1 MRIRAAQLAFVP
13 LALTLFGCKPEGA
26 GAQAPSAARES
37 VEVAPSQAWRAPLQ
51 RSVRATGTLYGE
63 ESVTIAAK
71 VPGRVAEVF
80 HDVGDVL
87 APWTTLVQLEKVD
100 FELALNERR
109 RAFEQSLA
117 RLGLEAL
124 PEGEIDVEKLP
135 AVERAR
141 LQAENGHARY
151 ERGRLLRERVPP
163 AMSEQDYLD
172 LKTAWSVAQAD
183 HRIAQL
189 AARAQLAEAR
199 AQKAQIESAEQ
210 RLVDTL
216 HVVPGA
222 QRAGAEYA
230 VAQRRVS
237 VGDLVNVGAPL
248 FDLVDLDPLE
258 LRVRLPERHG
268 REIAVGQRV
277 QIKVDSHAGAFEGR
291 VARLSPAVDVRTRT
305 FEIEISVP
313 NAEREL
319 RPGSFATAEIDTL
332 VEPNVL
338 LVERASVTTFAGVHK
353 VFLIVDGI
361 AQERVVE
368 LGPERD
374 GNVEV
379 LKGLQGGESIARRPR
394 GLVTGTPL
402 RVVFGGGE
410 P

>member
-1 MRIRAAQLAFVP
+1 MRIPAAKLALAP
-13 LALTLFGCKPEGA
+13 LALALFGCQPEGER
-26 GAQAPSAARES
+26 APAPEAARAV
-37 VEVAPSQAWRAPLQ
+37 VEVAPSQAFRAPVQ

-63 ESVTIAAK
+63 EAVTIAAK
-71 VPGRVAEVF
+71 VPGRVQDVF
-80 HDVGDVL
+80 RDVGDVL
-87 APWTTLVQLEKVD
+87 LPGTPLAQLEKID
-100 FELALNERR
+100 AELALNERR

-117 RLGLEAL
+117 RLGLTAL
-124 PEGEIDVEKLP
+124 PEGEIDVETLP

-189 AARAQLAEAR
+189 GARAQLAEAR

-210 RLVDTL
+210 RLLDTL
-216 HVVPGA
+216 HVVPGV

-258 LRVRLPERHG
+258 LRARLPERHG
-268 REIAVGQRV
+268 AAIAVGQRAL
-277 QIKVDSHAGAFEGR
+277 IELESHAGTFEGR
-291 VARLSPAVDVRTRT
+291 VARVSPAVDVRTRT
-305 FEIEISVP
+305 FEIEIRVP
-313 NAEREL
+313 NPGREL
-319 RPGSFATAEIDTL
+319 RPGSFATAEIET
-332 VEPNVL
+332 VIEPDVL
-338 LVERASVTTFAGVHK
+338 QVERASVATFAGVHK
-353 VFLIVDGI
+353 VFVIVDGV
-361 AQERVVE
+361 ALERVVE
-368 LGPERD
+368 LGSERD
-374 GNVEV
+374 GKVEV
-379 LKGLQGGESIARRPR
+379 TKGLDGSEALARRPR
-394 GLVTGTPL
+394 GLATGTKVS
-402 RVVFGGGE
+402 VVVGDGE

>member
-1 MRIRAAQLAFVP
+1 MRIRAATLLVLP
-13 LALTLFGCKPEGA
+13 LALSGCKPESEGA
-26 GAQAPSAARES
+26 TAASTARAT
-37 VEVAPSQAWRAPLQ
+37 VEVAPSQAIRAPVQ
-51 RSVRATGTLYGE
+51 RSVRGTGTLYGE
-63 ESVTIAAK
+63 EAVTVAAK
-71 VPGRVAEVF
+71 VPGRVAAVF

-87 APWTTLVQLEKVD
+87 APETALVQLERID

-117 RLGLEAL
+117 RLGLTAL
-124 PEGEIDVEKLP
+124 PEGEIDVETLP

-216 HVVPGA
+216 HIVPGA
-222 QRAGAEYA
+222 QREGAEYA

-248 FDLVDLDPLE
+248 FDLIDLDPLE

-268 REIAVGQRV
+268 GAIAVGQRV
-277 QIKVDSHAGAFEGR
+277 RIRVESHVGEFEGK
-291 VARLSPAVDVRTRT
+291 VARVNPAVDVRTRT
-305 FEIEISVP
+305 FEVEIAVP
-313 NAEREL
+313 NPAREL
-319 RPGSFATAEIDTL
+319 RPGSFATAEIDTR
-332 VEPNVL
+332 VEPDVL
-338 LVERASVTTFAGVHK
+338 QVERASVATFAGVHK
-353 VFLIVDGI
+353 VFVIVDGV
-361 AQERVVE
+361 AQERVIV
-368 LGPERD
+368 LGSERE
-374 GNVEV
+374 GQVEV
-379 LKGLQGGESIARRPR
+379 LKGLDGSEKLARRPR
-394 GLVTGTPL
+394 GLVTGTPV
-402 RVVFGGGE
+402 RVVDGGGE

>member
-1 MRIRAAQLAFVP
+1 MARAFGGALLVVALA
-13 LALTLFGCKPEGA
+13 GCQPE
-26 GAQAPSAARES
+26 SDAAAVERTARAS
-37 VEVAPSQAWRAPLQ
+37 VDVAPAKPVRGPVQ
-51 RSVRATGTLYGE
+51 RSLRATGTLFGE

-87 APWTTLVQLEKVD
+87 APGTPLAQLERVD

-117 RLGLEAL
+117 RLGLEEL
-124 PEGEIDVEKLP
+124 PEGEIQVETLP

-189 AARAQLAEAR
+189 GARAQLAEAR
-199 AQKAQIESAEQ
+199 AQKAQIESAQQ
-210 RLVDTL
+210 RLLDAL

-230 VAQRRVS
+230 VVQRRVS
-237 VGDLVNVGAPL
+237 VGDLVTVGAPL
-248 FDLVDLDPLE
+248 FELVDPDPLE

-268 REIAVGQRV
+268 GAIAIGQRV
-277 QIKVDSHAGAFEGR
+277 LVKVESSADAYEGR
-291 VARLSPAVDVRTRT
+291 VARISPAVDVSTRT
-305 FEIEISVP
+305 FEVEIAVP
-313 NAEREL
+313 NPRREL
-319 RPGSFATAEIDTL
+319 RPGAFATAEIETQL
-332 VEPNVL
+332 EPDVL
-338 LVERASVTTFAGVHK
+338 QVERESVTTFAGVHK
-353 VFLIVDGI
+353 VFVIVDAL

-368 LGPERD
+368 LGRERD
-374 GNVEV
+374 GLVEV
-379 LKGLQGGESIARRPR
+379 LRGLDGSETIARRPR
-394 GLVTGTPL
+394 GLVTGTPV
-402 RVVFGGGE
+402 RVVVGGGG

>member
-1 MRIRAAQLAFVP
+1 MRIRAAQLALLP
-13 LALTLFGCKPEGA
+13 LALTLFGCQPESGSA
-26 GAQAPSAARES
+26 KAPSVARAAI
-37 VEVAPSQAWRAPLQ
+37 EVAPAQPWRGPVQ

-63 ESVTIAAK
+63 EAVTIAAK
-71 VPGRVAEVF
+71 VPGRVEAVF

-87 APWTTLVQLEKVD
+87 TPGTALVQLEKVD

-124 PEGEIDVEKLP
+124 PEGEIDVETLP

-210 RLVDTL
+210 RLLDTL

-222 QRAGAEYA
+222 LRVGAEYA

-248 FDLVDLDPLE
+248 FELVDLDPLE

-268 REIAVGQRV
+268 GAIAVGQRV

-313 NAEREL
+313 NAARDL
-319 RPGSFATAEIDTL
+319 RPGSFATADIDTL
-332 VEPNVL
+332 VQAEVL
-338 LVERASVTTFAGVHK
+338 QIERASVATFAGVHK
-353 VFLIVDGI
+353 VFLIVDGV
-361 AQERVVE
+361 AQERGVE
-368 LGPERD
+368 LGPEHD
-374 GNVEV
+374 GKVEV
-379 LKGLQGGESIARRPR
+379 LKGLDGSETIARRPR

-402 RVVFGGGE
+402 SVVVGGGE

>member
-1 MRIRAAQLAFVP
+1 MALA
-13 LALTLFGCKPEGA
+13 LFGCQPESTGA
-26 GAQAPSAARES
+26 TAAKAAREI
-37 VEVAPSQAWRAPLQ
+37 VEVAPSQAWRGPVQ

-71 VPGRVAEVF
+71 VPGRVEAVF

-87 APWTTLVQLEKVD
+87 APGTQLVQLEKVD

-117 RLGLEAL
+117 RLGLDAL
-124 PEGEIDVEKLP
+124 PTGEIDVETLP

-172 LKTAWSVAQAD
+172 LKTAWSVALAD

-199 AQKAQIESAEQ
+199 AQKAQIESAQQ

-268 REIAVGQRV
+268 SAIAVGQRV
-277 QIKVDSHAGAFEGR
+277 QIKVDSHERAFEGR

-313 NAEREL
+313 NAAREL
-319 RPGSFATAEIDTL
+319 RPGSFATADIETRI
-332 VEPNVL
+332 EPDVL
-338 LVERASVTTFAGVHK
+338 QIERASVATFAGVHK
-353 VFLIVDGI
+353 VFLIVDGL
-361 AQERVVE
+361 AQERAVE
-368 LGPERD
+368 LGSERD
-374 GNVEV
+374 GKVEV
-379 LKGLQGGESIARRPR
+379 LKGLDGSETIARRPR

-402 RVVFGGGE
+402 SVVVGGGE